1 MSNRICELRKEKKIT
16 QLQLAMELD
25 VTQETISS
33 YEHGRHA
40 PSMDVLKK
48 MSTYFSASIDYIMGV
63 SDIRLFEPDSQ
74 FSTKELE
81 QRTRL
86 MRFYSLLSPTNR
98 EKLISYA
105 EGLYDSSAK
114 GTKRR

>member
-16 QLQLAMELD
+16 QLQLAMVLD

-48 MSTYFSASIDYIMGV
+48 MSSYFDASMDYIMGN
-63 SDIRLFEPDSQ
+63 SDIRSNETETIFSAKEREQ
-74 FSTKELE
+74 FSHLRRYYT
-81 QRTRL
+81 
-86 MRFYSLLSPTNR
+86 LLSKSNR
-98 EKLISYA
+98 EKLLSYA
-105 EGLYDSSAK
+105 EGLYDASK
-114 GTKRR
+114 NT